1 MGRMFNLGLL
11 KKRLTLSP
19 VLQSFQEE
27 VQDSRIN
34 LFKELERKE
43 RGAGTEN
50 TSPSYTACFARR
62 GFSGT
67 GLEFVT
73 GKSRS
78 DNLTNRLPQP
88 HYIITTVN
96 QKLHALYFQ
105 LPLELCVCV

>member
-1 MGRMFNLGLL
+1 MVIRSEGAVEYVMVGVSRRPTQAIWRGKDIEPVQWYWDRTRDQASHDPIPIPLGYRGRLEMGRMFNLGLL

-50 TSPSYTACFARR
+50 TSP
-62 GFSGT
+62 
-67 GLEFVT
+67 
-73 GKSRS
+73 
-78 DNLTNRLPQP
+78 
-88 HYIITTVN
+88 
-96 QKLHALYFQ
+96 
-105 LPLELCVCV
+105 